1 MKTYTVILI
10 IILAIFLS
18 ACSPAAGTTT
28 EQAGTTVA
36 PAQSQTKVKIQIP
49 TKVPAPTL
57 IPTPTLLEQIPPS
70 IQYTHPYSI
79 TSVYDKFTT
88 LTKVMMLNP
97 GDPAIT
103 QPPGSLYAFFYYST
117 YMPSTVNI
125 GFFTSNESW
134 VYLDCYDLIFLL
146 NGETRLNANS
156 TWGGDVTTYGFVS
169 EMVNAELPLKDFL
182 SLVNADS
189 VEGRLCLDEF
199 IVEPW
204 QMQGLRDFASK
215 LDREY

>member
-1 MKTYTVILI
+1 
-10 IILAIFLS
+10 
-18 ACSPAAGTTT
+18 
-28 EQAGTTVA
+28 
-36 PAQSQTKVKIQIP
+36 
-49 TKVPAPTL
+49 
-57 IPTPTLLEQIPPS
+57 
-70 IQYTHPYSI
+70 
-79 TSVYDKFTT
+79 
-88 LTKVMMLNP
+88 
-97 GDPAIT
+97 
-103 QPPGSLYAFFYYST
+103 
-117 YMPSTVNI
+117 MPSTVNI

-156 TWGGDVTTYGFVS
+156 IWGGDVTTYGFVS

-182 SLVNADS
+182 SIVNADS